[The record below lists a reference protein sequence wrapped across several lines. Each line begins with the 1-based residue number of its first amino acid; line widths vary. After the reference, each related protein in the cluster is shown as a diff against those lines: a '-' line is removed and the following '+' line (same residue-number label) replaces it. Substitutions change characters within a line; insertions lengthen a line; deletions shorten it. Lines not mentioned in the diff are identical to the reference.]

1 MKRLKRQKNRAWL
14 KAALKVSI
22 FLGVA
27 LCSLGM
33 IGAFGF
39 LIYMNQGLPAIDS
52 LKNYRPKEVSQVF
65 SNEGEIIGEFFEE
78 RRIVQKEIPEMIK
91 NAFIAAEDNKF
102 WTHPGVDFL
111 GIMRAFYKNMIAG
124 GIKQGASTITQ
135 QVARGFL
142 LSAERTMTRK
152 VKEIILAWKIEK
164 SLSKDEIIHLYL
176 NHIYLGR
183 SAYGV
188 GAAAEVYFGK
198 KLNEVTVAEA
208 AILAGLP
215 QAPSRYNPQKN
226 PDRVKRR
233 QLYVLRQMRNENFID
248 EKQYEEAAN
257 ADVYIS
263 PRRDI
268 NKEVAPYFVEYIR
281 QQIMKKYGDRMVLQ
295 DGLRIYTTLDLEKN
309 RAAENALRTGL
320 SALEERQG
328 YRGPKKKLKFESEME
343 SYFEGRKF
351 DELEKEGVEAD
362 QNMEVAQADAKNRGR
377 IMMKPRPPVEVG
389 DFIEGIVVKV
399 DDEKGEAFVEYEP
412 GFFARILMADM
423 KWAKRRTLED
433 DEESY
438 SSTPEKPSQVVQ
450 IGDVIQM
457 TVKLAKSDNAEA
469 EKVATV
475 LLGKSDRHRGLTHA
489 YLLEARLE
497 QATEVEGAVLAI
509 DPRTGFVVT
518 MVGGFDFERS
528 QFNRTLQAKRQPG
541 SAFKPVVYTAALDL
555 GFTPASILQDTPITF
570 ENAIDETNWRPNNYD
585 GSFEGDITLRTSL
598 LKSKNIPTIR
608 LLNEIGLD
616 AAISYARRLGITSDL
631 TRDFTMALGSS
642 VVTLDE
648 ILRPY
653 IVFATGGYPRD
664 YIFIKRIDDRDGV
677 NLEKN
682 VEEDFDSPPIS
693 QIDNA
698 VRDIKEEVSKV
709 VFSNDLDKKKEE
721 KGASFLKDSER
732 VVREELGKER
742 AKPPLYPGQVL
753 SSETTFLITHLL
765 KENVLFGSGRR
776 SREGLKR
783 PAAGK
788 TGTTDDNKDAWFI
801 GFTPELVAGVWVGY
815 DDQRRLGRQET
826 GSSAAVPIWT
836 DFMAAATQG
845 TPQKDF
851 EQPANIEF
859 ARIDPKNGGPAT
871 AKTKGAVFEAFIKG
885 TVPTKT
891 PDSKTEPLDLY
902 QKDL

>member
-1 MKRLKRQKNRAWL
+1 MKRLKRQNNRAWL
-14 KAALKVSI
+14 KAALKVSV

-27 LCSLGM
+27 LFSLAM
-33 IGAFGF
+33 VGAFGF
-39 LIYMNQGLPAIDS
+39 LIYMNQGLPPIDS

-65 SNEGEIIGEFFEE
+65 SNDGEVIGEFFEE
-78 RRIVQKEIPEMIK
+78 RRIVQKEIPDMIK
-91 NAFIAAEDNKF
+91 NAFISAEDNKF

-111 GIMRAFYKNMIAG
+111 GILRAFYKNMVAG

-198 KLNEVTVAEA
+198 KLSEVTVAEA

-233 QLYVLRQMRNENFID
+233 QLYVLRQMNQEGFID
-248 EKQYEEAAN
+248 DNQYEEAAN

-263 PRRDI
+263 PKREI

-281 QQIMKKYGDRMVLQ
+281 QKIMKKYGDRMVLQ
-295 DGLRIYTTLDLEKN
+295 DGLKVYTTLDLEKN

-328 YRGPKKKLKFESEME
+328 YRGPKKRLKFESEIE

-351 DELEKEGVEAD
+351 DELEREGAVAD
-362 QNMEVAQADAKNRGR
+362 QSMEVAQAEAKNRGR
-377 IMMKPRPPVEVG
+377 IKMSPRPPVALG
-389 DFIEGIVVKV
+389 DFIEGVVVKV
-399 DDEKGEAFVEYEP
+399 DDEKTEAYVEYEP
-412 GFFARILMADM
+412 GFFARILMTDM
-423 KWAKRRTLED
+423 KWARRRLAED
-433 DEESY
+433 DEDSF
-438 SSTPEKPSQVVQ
+438 SSNPQKPSQVVQ
-450 IGDVIQM
+450 VGDVVQV
-457 TVKLAKSDNAEA
+457 TVKAAKTENADA
-469 EKVATV
+469 EKVASA
-475 LLGKSDRHRGLTHA
+475 LLSKSDRHRGLTNA

-497 QATEVEGAVLAI
+497 QVTEVEGAILAV
-509 DPRTGFVVT
+509 DPRSGFILS

-528 QFNRTLQAKRQPG
+528 QFNRALQAKRQPG
-541 SAFKPVVYTAALDL
+541 SAFKPVVYTAALDM

-570 ENAIDETNWRPNNYD
+570 ENAIDETKWRPNNFD

-598 LKSKNIPTIR
+598 LKSKNIPTVR

-616 AAISYARRLGITSDL
+616 SAVSYARRLGITSDL

-648 ILRPY
+648 ILKPY

-664 YIFIKRIDDRDGV
+664 YVFIKRIDDRDGLS
-677 NLEKN
+677 LEKN
-682 VEEDFDSPPIS
+682 VDEDFDGPPIT
-693 QIDNA
+693 QIDHA
-698 VRDIKEEVSKV
+698 VREIKEDVSKV
-709 VFSNDLDKKKEE
+709 VFSNDLDKKKDD
-721 KGASFLKDSER
+721 KGASFLTDSEK
-732 VVREELGKER
+732 VVREELSKER
-742 AKPPLYPGQVL
+742 IVPPLYPGQVL
-753 SSETTFLITHLL
+753 SSETSFLITHLL

-836 DFMAAATQG
+836 DFMAVATQG

-851 EQPANIEF
+851 DQPENIEF

-871 AKTKGAVFEAFIKG
+871 SKTKGAVFEAFIKG
-885 TVPTKT
+885 SVPTKT
-891 PDSKTEPLDLY
+891 PETKTEPLDLY